1 MRILSRYLIR
11 EFLKF
16 FLAATAGFIVIFY
29 VIDVLDRMSDLVRYR
44 APLGA
49 SVLYFL
55 FKAPQVVFYVMP
67 VSVLVATLF
76 VLSILS
82 KDNEILA
89 LRSSGVSVHRF
100 VAPLILLSLGLS
112 AFAFLNNEFVVPA
125 GNARS
130 EEIWKVQVK
139 REYNDV
145 FFRRD
150 KFWYRSEHA
159 IYNILSFDY
168 LRKTL
173 GRITIY
179 RMGPGFR
186 PIGRV
191 DALKGQ
197 WKDGRWH
204 FYDVVARDFLSDGS
218 ARVRS
223 QKEMVIDLPETP
235 ESFKVIAPDPDTF
248 SYAQLERY
256 VKKLERDGYDVTKY
270 LVDLQAKLSTPLISF
285 LSCLIAIPF
294 ALRTSRAGQRPLGIF
309 FAIAIASAYWFL
321 LAYSLAFGHKGT
333 LTPMAAAWI
342 PNLILLGVGGLL
354 LVNVEQ

>member
-1 MRILSRYLIR
+1 LRILTRYLVR

-16 FLAATAGFIVIFY
+16 FLAATGGFILIFY
-29 VIDVLDRMSDLVRYR
+29 VIDVLDRMSDLVRLQ

-49 SVLYFL
+49 AVLYFL
-55 FKAPQVVFYVMP
+55 FKAPQVLFYVMP

-76 VLSILS
+76 ILAILS
-82 KDNEILA
+82 KDNEIIA
-89 LRSSGVSVHRF
+89 LRSSGVSAHRF
-100 VAPLILLSLGLS
+100 VLPLLAVSLGIS
-112 AFAFLNNEFVVPA
+112 AFAFMNNEFVVPA

-130 EEIWKVQVK
+130 EEIWKTRVK
-139 REYNDV
+139 REYSDV

-186 PIGRV
+186 PVGRV

-197 WKDGRWH
+197 WIDGRWR
-204 FYDVVARDFLSDGS
+204 FTDVVSRDFLPDGS

-223 QKEMVIDLPETP
+223 EKAMTIDLPETP
-235 ESFKVIAPDPDTF
+235 ESFKVIAPDPSTF
-248 SYAQLERY
+248 SYTQLQRY
-256 VKKLERDGYDVTKY
+256 VAKLRRDGYDVTKY

-285 LSCLIAIPF
+285 LSCLIGIPF

-309 FAIAIASAYWFL
+309 IAIAIASAYWFL

-333 LTPMAAAWI
+333 ISPAAAAWL
-342 PNLILLGVGGLL
+342 PNLILLGVGGLFF
-354 LVNVEQ
+354 VNVEQ